1 MTPTTV
7 GDNHVKFCPFKAFNS
22 VITGTTLRLLSYKS
36 LFVPKRVSSSA
47 SGVTVSLMRYFVF
60 HQYIIVVP
68 VKYFLFFR
76 KFSPMSLQRLHSQV
90 VDSNVELDAEAEQAQ
105 KDKKALKDKKRKT
118 AAEALEVIL
127 RSTPLYTFL
136 IGVLF

>member
-1 MTPTTV
+1 
-7 GDNHVKFCPFKAFNS
+7 
-22 VITGTTLRLLSYKS
+22 
-36 LFVPKRVSSSA
+36 
-47 SGVTVSLMRYFVF
+47 
-60 HQYIIVVP
+60 
-68 VKYFLFFR
+68 
-76 KFSPMSLQRLHSQV
+76 MSLQRLHSQV

-105 KDKKALKDKKRKT
+105 KDKKALKEKKRKT

>member
-1 MTPTTV
+1 
-7 GDNHVKFCPFKAFNS
+7 
-22 VITGTTLRLLSYKS
+22 
-36 LFVPKRVSSSA
+36 
-47 SGVTVSLMRYFVF
+47 
-60 HQYIIVVP
+60 
-68 VKYFLFFR
+68 
-76 KFSPMSLQRLHSQV
+76 MSLQRLHSQV